1 MKIKQTILVLM
12 ATIFIML
19 VIPNLTYAAI
29 TKEVF
34 DERYLFS
41 NSDFACSEPNN
52 ICGKFYSKDG
62 HSTSQRKS
70 LAGIFHAMRKDGK
83 AWVNSVAP
91 KWPKAREGTWW
102 ATETGVDDL
111 KLGSSDDGRDMIF
124 RIGALCFGHR
134 NETRKSGLA
143 AGSWVYTFDID
154 ENSSKEDLKAVNS
167 DTLIFLG
174 DDAVVKSPTSVK
186 KVKKI
191 LDIAGVSYTFNER
204 NDSGSA
210 LYFLVGKTNEVVE
223 TAKKTAE
230 LMNNYKTV
238 VVYDPVD
245 LSMILHEYKEWG
257 IEVTAKIIG
266 FNEYLL
272 SLIESGSLKV
282 KKGSVEYTL
291 QDNYAYARELDDV
304 NYGRKLIEKVG
315 VVKDVLLIRKEAN
328 LAGNLIMN
336 EYMPDVMKIVASNRL
351 EEAKRMGCKV
361 IVTENPAEYEILK
374 ANLKEGI
381 RVISIEE
388 MLLENV

>member
-1 MKIKQTILVLM
+1 MFITDNAKKIADSCRFCWMCRHICPIGNATGQERNTARARALGVSLVAREATTLDEISDNIYECALCGACTNNCLTGWDPKVFVREVRTQLVLEGK
-12 ATIFIML
+12 TPEYINKLIKNYIDCGN
-19 VIPNLTYAAI
+19 VYG
-29 TKEVF
+29 KEVC
-34 DERYLFS
+34 D
-41 NSDFACSEPNN
+41 C
-52 ICGKFYSKDG
+52 I
-62 HSTSQRKS
+62 
-70 LAGIFHAMRKDGK
+70 
-83 AWVNSVAP
+83 
-91 KWPKAREGTWW
+91 
-102 ATETGVDDL
+102 
-111 KLGSSDDGRDMIF
+111 
-124 RIGALCFGHR
+124 
-134 NETRKSGLA
+134 
-143 AGSWVYTFDID
+143 
-154 ENSSKEDLKAVNS
+154 KEDLKAVNS

-191 LDIAGVSYTFNER
+191 LDIAGVSYTFNEK
-204 NDSGSA
+204 NDSGSV
-210 LYFLVGKTNEVVE
+210 LYFLAGKTNEVVE